1 MKKEMSDYINGMT
14 ENNLETLEQII
25 TLQYRKFIQFYKLV
39 KEYSGIITKVKYQFI
54 SPSSLD
60 VLLVLNTK
68 RDLSNLKKELEKSME
83 KSKYDGSVKVVKK
96 NIFISIIL
104 EESDGK

>member
-39 KEYSGIITKVKYQFI
+39 EEYSGIITKVKYEFI

-104 EESDGK
+104 EESDRK